1 MFGNL
6 FKNSGS
12 ITKAI
17 GSFIPGVGDADAA
30 KDANEA
36 NLAESALNRKFQERM
51 SNTAYQRGMEDMKKA
66 GLNPTL
72 AYMQGGASAPSG
84 STATVQSESRTG
96 LADMALKAT
105 TGISAMRNQTT
116 GVQQQQTMNDSTIK
130 LNTSTAAKNLQESEK
145 LRLQNARNKKY
156 EPLDTAAGK
165 LSERAAS
172 VTNKLL
178 NMLDTSAKDKQKQQ
192 QEKIHNAFEKQKKN
206 WGNSHPQSKNR
217 EEYLK
222 NKPSFNLLN

>member
-1 MFGNL
+1 MGLFGTKGV
-6 FKNSGS
+6 FGGTGS

-17 GSFIPGVGDADAA
+17 GSFIPGIGDADAA

-84 STATVQSESRTG
+84 SQATVQSESRTG

-105 TGISAMRNQTT
+105 TGISAMRNQAT
-116 GVQQQQTMNDSTIK
+116 GLQQQASMNDSAIK
-130 LNTSTAAKNLQESEK
+130 LNTANAAKTVADTERIQVETTKAKKDLPASELQGDLAARGAK
-145 LRLQNARNKKY
+145 LVK
-156 EPLDTAAGK
+156 
-165 LSERAAS
+165 
-172 VTNKLL
+172 KLL
-178 NMLDTSAKDKQKQQ
+178 GTMENSAKGVQDW
-192 QEKIHNAFEKQKKN
+192 KKV
-206 WGNSHPQSKNR
+206 
-217 EEYLK
+217 LK
-222 NKPSFNLLN
+222 PTPKPVEPKFKPSGNYRQNW